1 MSRVKAQAPWR
12 SGGVVKTSTGMDVLF
27 LEHEQLGADPRSD
40 EEFANALAQRTL
52 PNSVLRA
59 SWRTWDRIA
68 VRLYVVKA

>member
-1 MSRVKAQAPWR
+1 
-12 SGGVVKTSTGMDVLF
+12 MDVLF
-27 LEHEQLGADPRSD
+27 LEHEQLGVDPRSD